1 MIDDATVLRL
11 SPQAT
16 FRPLGEG
23 EGAVVLRFDSGQ
35 LFSCNDTT
43 VAFLQAIDGKTSFS
57 AAVDAVHAEF
67 EVERAVLR
75 ADLAG
80 LAAQLVEEGLVEIAA

>member
-1 MIDDATVLRL
+1 MIDDTTVLRL

-43 VAFLQAIDGKTSFS
+43 VAFLEAIDGKTPF
-57 AAVDAVHAEF
+57 AAAIDAVHAKF
-67 EVERAVLR
+67 EVDRTVLR
-75 ADLAG
+75 ADLQELAG
-80 LAAQLVEEGLVEIAA
+80 HLVDEGLVEIAA